1 MAIIHKF
8 KKLDTLY
15 NEEKFILSA
24 LNLAFIGYLTKNK
37 INVNENYYLWPD
49 GIVAKLFGFNE
60 KIPGRKLISEIKLNS
75 KKIRNV
81 VILGNKSNKVK
92 HFIEKKFKRKILHIN
107 LPFADTSKIL
117 KKIPSINR
125 NNLYIITLPTPKQE
139 IIATY
144 ISKKNKFF
152 KLICIGGG
160 LEIAAGD
167 VKPCPKIL
175 EKIGAE
181 FIWRLRTDFF
191 RRLSRLLE
199 TFIFFI
205 IFWFTKKKRKLFF

>member
-1 MAIIHKF
+1 MSIIHKF

-15 NEEKFILSA
+15 NKDTFILSA

-37 INVNENYYLWPD
+37 IVINENYYLWPD
-49 GIVAKLFGFNE
+49 GIISMLFGFDK
-60 KIPGRKLISEIKLNS
+60 KIPGRTLINEIQLDL
-75 KKIRNV
+75 KKIKQIV
-81 VILGNKSNKVK
+81 LLGNTSKNIEI
-92 HFIEKKFKRKILHIN
+92 FIEKKFKIKLIHFS
-107 LPFADTSKIL
+107 LPIGDTSEIIKKLPKIYED
-117 KKIPSINR
+117 
-125 NNLYIITLPTPKQE
+125 NLYIITLPTPKQE
-139 IIATY
+139 IIASH

-167 VKPCPKIL
+167 VKLAPVLL

-191 RRLSRLLE
+191 RRLIRLLE
-199 TFIFFI
+199 TMVLFVA
-205 IFWFTKKKRKLFF
+205 FWFSKNKRKLFF